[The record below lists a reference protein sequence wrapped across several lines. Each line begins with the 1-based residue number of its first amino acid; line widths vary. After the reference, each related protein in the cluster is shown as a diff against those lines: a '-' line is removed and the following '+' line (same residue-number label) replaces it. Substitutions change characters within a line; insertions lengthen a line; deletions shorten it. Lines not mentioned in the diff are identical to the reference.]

1 MKRTNPNITLTNLAE
16 VNSGGIVLTV
26 RKMLNELLRKERT
39 RPPHRARLSTRAYKN
54 ILSVIICTANREDV
68 VFGAVDSILNQNFD
82 RSLFEL
88 IIVNNSA
95 SPLIHAKL
103 PSNARIIDQPVPG
116 LSKSRNAGAQAANG
130 EYLLY
135 MDDDAIASEGLLSSV
150 FNAFKNRPNVAIVG
164 GQIHLRLPSPTP
176 DIFLKGKEALW
187 SAYTV
192 PYKSFRIVREQY
204 EFPFGACFA
213 VRHSAFDILGGFPES
228 YGRTGNDFAG
238 GEETALCF
246 MARRHGFKIGIEPRA
261 SVLHCV
267 SPDRFTEEH
276 VRRTIRAGILTT
288 HRLFKD
294 GYAPSGWTRE
304 YIVERLNI
312 IEEEL
317 LKSRGLASLYKRY
330 EKDAFAELLEEFNE
344 VPV

>member
-1 MKRTNPNITLTNLAE
+1 MKRTKSNITLTNLAE
-16 VNSGGIVLTV
+16 INSGGIVLTM
-26 RKMLNELLRKERT
+26 RKMMNELLRKERT
-39 RPPHRARLSTRAYKN
+39 RPPHRAGSSTRTYKN
-54 ILSVIICTANREDV
+54 ILSVIICTANRGDL
-68 VFGAVDSILNQNFD
+68 VFRAVDSILNQDFP

-95 SPLIHAKL
+95 SPLMYTEL
-103 PSNARIIDQPVPG
+103 PANTRIINEPVLG
-116 LSKSRNAGAQAANG
+116 LSKARNAGARAAKG

-135 MDDDAIASEGLLSSV
+135 MDDDAVANEGLLSYIFS
-150 FNAFKNRPNVAIVG
+150 AFKNHPNVAIVG

-176 DIFLKGKEALW
+176 DIFLDGKETLW

-204 EFPFGACFA
+204 EFPFGACFS
-213 VRHSAFDILGGFPES
+213 VRHSVLDILGGFPES

-246 MARRHGFKIGIEPRA
+246 MAKRHGFKIGIEPRA

-317 LKSRGLASLYKRY
+317 LKSRGLASLYKRC
-330 EKDAFAELLEEFNE
+330 EKDAFMELLEEFEE
-344 VPV
+344 VPL